1 MVGGTMS
8 GLEGRVTL
16 ITGAATGI
24 GRAAALL
31 FAREGARVVIGDIN
45 ERDATETVE
54 AVEAEGGAAT
64 LKYCDVGKEEDVAGL
79 FAAAEEE
86 YGRLDAVF
94 GNAGLLRT
102 SPLEELSVEEFER
115 HLRINLTA
123 NFLLAKHAAPT
134 MRRQGGGSIVF
145 MASAG
150 GLRGTRGSVAY
161 NASKGGLVNMT
172 RSLADELAEANIRVN
187 CVCPGW
193 VDTPFNA
200 PFWQHVGA
208 GAEEEVLKGVPLGR
222 QSTPEEVAP
231 AVVFLAGEGSS
242 YITGQALVIDGGMM
256 AT

>member
-1 MVGGTMS
+1 MSDLGGK
-8 GLEGRVTL
+8 VAL

-24 GRAAALL
+24 GRATAVLL
-31 FAREGARVVIGDIN
+31 AREGARVVIGDLD
-45 ERDATETVE
+45 EPGASGTVE
-54 AVEAEGGAAT
+54 EITASGGSA
-64 LKYCDVGKEEDVAGL
+64 LYRRCDVGQEEDIYALVS
-79 FAAAEEE
+79 AAEEE
-86 YGRLDAVF
+86 YGRLDVVF

-102 SPLEELSVEEFER
+102 ARLQELSTEDFER
-115 HLRINLTA
+115 HLSVNLTA
-123 NFLLAKHAAPT
+123 NFLLAKHAAPAI
-134 MRRQGGGSIVF
+134 RRQGGGSIIF

-172 RSLADELAEANIRVN
+172 RSLADELALDDIRVN

-193 VDTPFNA
+193 VDTPFNR
-200 PFWQHVGA
+200 PFWEHAGP
-208 GAEEEVLKGVPLGR
+208 GAEEDILKGVPLGR

-231 AVVFLAGEGSS
+231 AVVFLAGGGSS